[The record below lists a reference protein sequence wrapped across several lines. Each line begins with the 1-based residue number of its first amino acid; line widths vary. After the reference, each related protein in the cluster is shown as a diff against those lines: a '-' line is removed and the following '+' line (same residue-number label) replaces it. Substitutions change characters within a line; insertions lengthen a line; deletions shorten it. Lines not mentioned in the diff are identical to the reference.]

1 MKGIRKKIIGIF
13 LAAVM
18 CISIIPS
25 AAFAED
31 APVADSAETVSAAGE
46 EMPDGA
52 EKTEETEKSDASA
65 DIGGDLGN
73 IIISKGDLKELD
85 SAFGVP
91 HHKHSEDIV
100 EFPETPDLPEGP
112 EDLADGEVLDE
123 IYGQPE
129 DAMSTAEYQQIQTL
143 SLDAPVVQAADKE
156 IPESELSGPLV
167 VIYVNGEPYRGGDL
181 TVQESDNFSYIV
193 GWSPNLKSGHMTWSD
208 GSWFETELFQVP
220 GLNLTKSSTVPLM
233 LNGIKVGTYS
243 LNYNQTTGK
252 MMYKVVFNQYI
263 QFFDPSTILAYLQGS
278 GKFIIP
284 MNGGTIAQGGD
295 SGTLTVTPR
304 PSVPDVP
311 VIPSG
316 TGWQPSKAPV
326 FNNSSVYG
334 FGKGIKWNS
343 SGDPNGTPQMEWR
356 VVFLEQL
363 QKTQQEFLKGE
374 TLSESNGYL
383 IFTDTLDENQNFHV
397 ASVKENYVNNAPF
410 FLELPVIV
418 PGTGNILNGTANVG
432 NANYDGPG
440 LISSV
445 ITGASFTEIDG
456 SKATKAEEIQEI
468 QQEVRNTPLSWTVT
482 TDPSTRQQTLLV
494 NTGVLG
500 TTDSSKGITW
510 SMASNSGWA
519 NTVLQGKIKE
529 CDAKIEALRTGQDSP
544 IALIRSR
551 ANTLNTLLERAVE
564 LPANAGQKE
573 ELAKKLKAWRD
584 DFENRRGFDNID
596 NQKPLEDENGNLLAP
611 LPQME
616 LIEALQDCV
625 TDTKGTLLKNTAA
638 YKNYVLSLTNLQAD
652 QKTYLANLSTYGA
665 DWEAAKENYQKTL
678 NFYQD
683 GRVYGFV
690 VKVRTKAINTS
701 VTSYE
706 NSAGIDLD
714 KKKWKADDTAAVRF
728 TTGIIGNFALGDF
741 VLQKA
746 DAFFK
751 TENED
756 VKDIQAVEKANA
768 GLAGAKFQ
776 VYCGLEGNKD
786 GENLTDDYLA
796 HFLDKD
802 ASKNGDTYR
811 YTHTGNQPSGALA
824 GNISTLEVDA
834 KGKLILSNIIAHPH
848 YLVETEA
855 PTGYYLD
862 TTPIRVDNVDTEV
875 NYKLVPNISRS
886 VLLYKKDSY
895 SGNPVEGAEFAL
907 YRVEN
912 GTETAVTG
920 FAKKSLN
927 GHQTYWKTAGG
938 KEKLLTNEDGALC
951 IHGLDAGEYVLREVK
966 PAAGYLTPDTMPS
979 FSFTLTEKLPT
990 DIKTSG
996 NYDADGHL
1004 LLTTADKPLEND
1016 PDVATLKLTKTSLTK
1031 TPLANAGFAL
1041 FRFTGTEKQWKE
1053 NPDDSTLWKAV
1064 SLKDGRKYFQTNNTI
1079 QKATLAGDGQMETDT
1094 VDAILTGADGKLM
1107 LTDIPFGH
1115 YCISEVQAPSTAYQ
1129 RDYRSFYFNVTGDT
1143 VNTSVKLYTD
1153 PQENTPLNQNT
1164 DENILIDYH
1173 RKAFLALVKYDTAEK
1188 KPEINGNKIGD
1199 GWQYTKSILKTGKGL
1214 AGATYKL
1221 FMYQGDSTTTL
1232 NPDPE
1237 QLNTSTLQPN
1247 KAGAGY
1253 DNCFAVGTTNA
1264 DGVLDVKEMKGIN
1277 DTKLETGLNPG
1288 EYYMIEVAAPEGYLL
1303 DQTPIRF
1310 SLNESVFP
1318 KDESVDAGLVMAAGN
1333 DKKDYGIRL
1342 KKVDAETSAALAD
1355 AAFSVKE
1362 GDKELSFVKEEDGT
1376 YRKVTAGTA
1385 NATVVTDKKGMLTLV
1400 GLDKDTTYTLKETKA
1415 PQGYAVANAVSV
1427 KTPADVADAALEGT
1441 VLFPKELTQV
1451 ADERLT
1457 GEATLHKR
1465 AAEANIS
1472 LQGAEFTLYRIETT
1486 KVPATDPDY
1495 DPENPV
1501 RTENV
1506 LGETKTTDADGNLT
1520 FGNLVW
1526 GNYYLQETKAPTGYQ
1541 LDETKRYFSI
1551 GATSFD
1557 VGGKAIPVD
1566 FPSLTNTREVEVTLM
1581 KVDARNSGTRLSG
1594 AEFYLEKELQTEDG
1608 TEWISF
1614 GQGMYETDENGEIHV
1629 LLTPGN
1635 YRVTEIKA
1643 PSGYRLDST
1652 PIPFRVTNDGTIEG
1666 NLQIEN
1672 TGIKHSS
1679 GGGEEN
1685 HKEISVSVKKVWKAQ
1700 GKHPKSVYAQLYCS
1714 GEVYGRA
1721 VKLSAENNWS
1731 YTWRGLSDQDTWIV
1745 DEVDVPNGYEKQVSH
1760 EGNSWKITNIERGT
1774 PSEQPTDP
1782 NHPINPTEPTNPEQP
1797 SNPENPT
1804 DPTNPSQPSNPTNPS
1819 NPSNPTSSAQ
1829 INGTQPTE
1837 ETEKRTD
1844 AVPQTGDAFPL
1855 SFWQGALCLSLLGMG
1870 LLKRFFSRK
1879 KDK

>member
-1 MKGIRKKIIGIF
+1 M
-13 LAAVM
+13 
-18 CISIIPS
+18 
-25 AAFAED
+25 
-31 APVADSAETVSAAGE
+31 
-46 EMPDGA
+46 
-52 EKTEETEKSDASA
+52 
-65 DIGGDLGN
+65 
-73 IIISKGDLKELD
+73 
-85 SAFGVP
+85 
-91 HHKHSEDIV
+91 
-100 EFPETPDLPEGP
+100 
-112 EDLADGEVLDE
+112 
-123 IYGQPE
+123 
-129 DAMSTAEYQQIQTL
+129 
-143 SLDAPVVQAADKE
+143 
-156 IPESELSGPLV
+156 
-167 VIYVNGEPYRGGDL
+167 
-181 TVQESDNFSYIV
+181 
-193 GWSPNLKSGHMTWSD
+193 
-208 GSWFETELFQVP
+208 
-220 GLNLTKSSTVPLM
+220 
-233 LNGIKVGTYS
+233 
-243 LNYNQTTGK
+243 
-252 MMYKVVFNQYI
+252 
-263 QFFDPSTILAYLQGS
+263 
-278 GKFIIP
+278 
-284 MNGGTIAQGGD
+284 
-295 SGTLTVTPR
+295 
-304 PSVPDVP
+304 
-311 VIPSG
+311 
-316 TGWQPSKAPV
+316 
-326 FNNSSVYG
+326 
-334 FGKGIKWNS
+334 
-343 SGDPNGTPQMEWR
+343 
-356 VVFLEQL
+356 
-363 QKTQQEFLKGE
+363 
-374 TLSESNGYL
+374 
-383 IFTDTLDENQNFHV
+383 
-397 ASVKENYVNNAPF
+397 
-410 FLELPVIV
+410 
-418 PGTGNILNGTANVG
+418 
-432 NANYDGPG
+432 
-440 LISSV
+440 
-445 ITGASFTEIDG
+445 
-456 SKATKAEEIQEI
+456 
-468 QQEVRNTPLSWTVT
+468 
-482 TDPSTRQQTLLV
+482 
-494 NTGVLG
+494 
-500 TTDSSKGITW
+500 
-510 SMASNSGWA
+510 
-519 NTVLQGKIKE
+519 
-529 CDAKIEALRTGQDSP
+529 
-544 IALIRSR
+544 
-551 ANTLNTLLERAVE
+551 
-564 LPANAGQKE
+564 
-573 ELAKKLKAWRD
+573 
-584 DFENRRGFDNID
+584 
-596 NQKPLEDENGNLLAP
+596 
-611 LPQME
+611 
-616 LIEALQDCV
+616 
-625 TDTKGTLLKNTAA
+625 
-638 YKNYVLSLTNLQAD
+638 
-652 QKTYLANLSTYGA
+652 
-665 DWEAAKENYQKTL
+665 
-678 NFYQD
+678 
-683 GRVYGFV
+683 
-690 VKVRTKAINTS
+690 
-701 VTSYE
+701 
-706 NSAGIDLD
+706 
-714 KKKWKADDTAAVRF
+714 
-728 TTGIIGNFALGDF
+728 
-741 VLQKA
+741 
-746 DAFFK
+746 
-751 TENED
+751 
-756 VKDIQAVEKANA
+756 
-768 GLAGAKFQ
+768 
-776 VYCGLEGNKD
+776 
-786 GENLTDDYLA
+786 
-796 HFLDKD
+796 
-802 ASKNGDTYR
+802 
-811 YTHTGNQPSGALA
+811 
-824 GNISTLEVDA
+824 
-834 KGKLILSNIIAHPH
+834 
-848 YLVETEA
+848 
-855 PTGYYLD
+855 
-862 TTPIRVDNVDTEV
+862 DTEV

-951 IHGLDAGEYVLREVK
+951 IHGLDAGKYVLREVK

-1016 PDVATLKLTKTSLTK
+1016 PDVATLTLTKTSLTK
-1031 TPLANAGFAL
+1031 TPLQGAGFAL

-1053 NPDDSTLWKAV
+1053 NPDDSTLWQAV
-1064 SLKDGRKYFQTNNTI
+1064 MLEDKNREYFKTSNEIRVSN
-1079 QKATLAGDGQMETDT
+1079 LAGAGQMGTDS

-1115 YCISEVQAPSTAYQ
+1115 YCISEVKAPETYR
-1129 RDYRSFYFNVTGDT
+1129 RDYRSFYFNVTGAT

-1164 DENILIDYH
+1164 NENTLINYT
-1173 RKAFLALVKYDTAEK
+1173 RKAKLALVKYDKAKGE
-1188 KPEINGNKIGD
+1188 PQINGKKIGD
-1199 GWQYTKSILKTGKGL
+1199 GWQYTASILNAGEKGL
-1214 AGATYKL
+1214 ADATYKL
-1221 FMYQGDSTTTL
+1221 FRYQGDSTTTL

-1237 QLNTSTLQPN
+1237 QLKTPELLKNN
-1247 KAGAGY
+1247 VGAGY
-1253 DNCFAVGTTNA
+1253 DNCFAIGTTNES
-1264 DGVLDVKEMKGIN
+1264 GVLDVTEMKGIN
-1277 DTKLETGLNPG
+1277 GTKLTWLNPG

-1310 SLNESVFP
+1310 TLDESVFP
-1318 KDESVDAGLVMAAGN
+1318 ANENALAGLVMAAGN

-1342 KKVDAETSAALAD
+1342 KKVDKETSAALAD
-1355 AAFSVKE
+1355 AAFSVTQN
-1362 GDKELSFVKEEDGT
+1362 GTTLSFVKEEDGT
-1376 YRKVTAGTA
+1376 YRKATAGTA
-1385 NATVVTDKKGMLTLV
+1385 NATVVTDADGMLTLV
-1400 GLDKDTTYTLKETKA
+1400 GLDEDKTYTLTETKA
-1415 PQGYAVANAVSV
+1415 PQGYAVANAVSI

-1465 AAEANIS
+1465 AAEKNIP
-1472 LQGAEFTLYRIETT
+1472 LEGAEFTLYRIETT
-1486 KVPATDPDY
+1486 DVPETDPDY

-1506 LGETKTTDADGNLT
+1506 LVETKTTDAGGNLT
-1520 FGNLVW
+1520 FDNLVW

-1541 LDETKRYFSI
+1541 LDETKRYFSL

-1557 VGGKAIPVD
+1557 VDGKAIPVD

-1652 PIPFRVTNDGTIEG
+1652 PIPFRVTNDGTVEG

-1672 TGIKHSS
+1672 TRIKHSS

-1782 NHPINPTEPTNPEQP
+1782 TNPIDPTDPTNPEQPTNPTDPTNPEQP

-1804 DPTNPSQPSNPTNPS
+1804 DPTNPEQPSNPENPTDPTDPSQPNNPTNPS

-1855 SFWQGALCLSLLGMG
+1855 PFWQGVLCLSLLGMG